1 MYRPHTWVEIDLNNI
16 QYNLNLIKS
25 KLKNG
30 SKIIGV
36 VKADA
41 YGFGAVEISR
51 FLAANNVDMLAV
63 SVLTEGIELRRA
75 GITLPILLF
84 NYVGVDN
91 YDLLLHYDLTPTV
104 YSLPFALKLNDVAKS
119 WGKVIDVHLNV
130 DTGMHRLGVLI
141 KELPRFL
148 DKIKRCEYLNL
159 KGVYSHFSTADES
172 DLSYTNNQL
181 EQFIKAKNI
190 VSKLGFKNI
199 EFHIANSAAIMRDI
213 ACGYDYVRIGAA
225 LYGFNPSEKMGYG
238 NLDSP
243 LKNSLTFKT
252 LIGHLKTLPKGAA
265 ISYGATYIT
274 HKDTKVATLPI
285 GYADGL
291 RRSLSNVGEVLIRG
305 QRARIIGTVAMDQ
318 CMVDVTNIEN
328 VKVGD
333 EVVVIGKQ
341 GQDEITLANVA
352 KLNNTISYEVPALIN
367 RRVPRYYIKDNK
379 TLVVRGH
386 VDNI

>member
-1 MYRPHTWVEIDLNNI
+1 
-16 QYNLNLIKS
+16 
-25 KLKNG
+25 
-30 SKIIGV
+30 
-36 VKADA
+36 
-41 YGFGAVEISR
+41 
-51 FLAANNVDMLAV
+51 
-63 SVLTEGIELRRA
+63 
-75 GITLPILLF
+75 
-84 NYVGVDN
+84 
-91 YDLLLHYDLTPTV
+91 
-104 YSLPFALKLNDVAKS
+104 
-119 WGKVIDVHLNV
+119 
-130 DTGMHRLGVLI
+130 
-141 KELPRFL
+141 
-148 DKIKRCEYLNL
+148 
-159 KGVYSHFSTADES
+159 
-172 DLSYTNNQL
+172 
-181 EQFIKAKNI
+181 
-190 VSKLGFKNI
+190 
-199 EFHIANSAAIMRDI
+199 
-213 ACGYDYVRIGAA
+213 
-225 LYGFNPSEKMGYG
+225 MGYG

-341 GQDEITLANVA
+341 GQDEITLSNVA